1 MYIYLNKNKNM
12 KNIYL
17 IFPNTNDVFSY
28 CKIECER
35 KDFIDSLIES
45 ELIESW
51 DDMKSLSWVIF
62 ENGELRNCLD
72 FV

>member
-1 MYIYLNKNKNM
+1 M
-12 KNIYL
+12 KSICL
-17 IFPNTNDVFSY
+17 IFPNPNDVFNC

-35 KDFIDSLIES
+35 KDFIDALIEN

-62 ENGELRNCLD
+62 ENGDLRDCED
-72 FV
+72 FI